1 MQVWFKARAKE
12 YLMFKGHEGVLPYN
26 GKWPK
31 LAEDVFIAPGAQVIG
46 DVEIGSGSSIWFNTI
61 IRGDDNPIRIGKR
74 VNIQDGSVVH
84 VHSKYQGTYIGD
96 DVTVGHM
103 VLLHACNLKNAS
115 FVGMGSIVLD
125 ECTIETH
132 GMLAAGALLTAG
144 KIVKS
149 GELWAGRPAK
159 LMRSLTPEEIRS
171 FTWTVETYSERAR
184 EFDSEFRVIGKER
197 FPKP

>member
-1 MQVWFKARAKE
+1 MSKIPGAI
-12 YLMFKGHEGVLPYN
+12 LPYN

-31 LAEDVFIAPGAQVIG
+31 LADDVFVAPGAQIIG
-46 DVEIGSGSSIWFNTI
+46 DVEIGSGSSIWFNTV
-61 IRGDDNPIRIGKR
+61 IRADDNPVRIGKR

-103 VLLHACNLKNAS
+103 VLLHACNLENGA

-125 ECTIETH
+125 QCTIETH

-159 LMRSLTPEEIRS
+159 LMRSLTLEEINN
-171 FTWTVETYSERAR
+171 FDWTVETYSERAK
-184 EFDSEFRVIGKER
+184 EFDTEFKAIGKKKALEA
-197 FPKP
+197 

>member
-1 MQVWFKARAKE
+1 MSKIPGAI
-12 YLMFKGHEGVLPYN
+12 LPYN

-31 LAEDVFIAPGAQVIG
+31 LADDVFVAPGAQIIG
-46 DVEIGSGSSIWFNTI
+46 DVEIGSGSSIWFNTV
-61 IRGDDNPIRIGKR
+61 IRADDNPVRIGKR

-103 VLLHACNLKNAS
+103 VLLHACNLENGA

-125 ECTIETH
+125 QCTIETH

-159 LMRSLTPEEIRS
+159 LMRSLTLEEINN
-171 FTWTVETYSERAR
+171 FDWTVETYSERAK
-184 EFDSEFRVIGKER
+184 EFDTEFKAIGKKKGFE
-197 FPKP
+197 P